1 MPKLSMFDIF
11 PEALLAQMLEEKY
24 VAVKQH
30 DTEPLRL
37 YGYTPRAAYE
47 RVWNDC
53 TRACRGLIVDQDG
66 FVVARPFAKFFNI
79 DEPDAPK
86 LGLDSLVYASDKR
99 DGSLGIVYPTSNG
112 WAVATRGSFHS
123 EQATHATARFQELLA
138 AGEVF
143 PPEVGVTD
151 LYEVIYP
158 ANRIVLDY
166 GSLDTLMYIGSVSIS
181 SGKVVEHPEDAVIEK
196 LSVVLARPPRENAE
210 GLVITCV
217 DTGAMVKLKQADYQA
232 LHGFI
237 GSTTARTVWEFLGV
251 ETLSSDGLDPAA
263 IAKAMLIS
271 TERVEEIIA
280 AGDWRR
286 WVEESKLPDFFKAW
300 ISRKVDEIKESFAI
314 VSDEVEAEF
323 ASVIEAVGANA
334 PRADFANEAKKKKH
348 RSALFMI
355 LDDKPTNPYIL
366 RAVYPE
372 AEKATAI
379 EQP

>member
-1 MPKLSMFDIF
+1 MMMPKLSMFDIF

-86 LGLDSLVYASDKR
+86 LSLDSLVYASDKR
-99 DGSLGIVYPTSNG
+99 DGSLGIVYPTSKG
-112 WAVATRGSFHS
+112 LAVATRGSFHS

-143 PPEVGVTD
+143 PPEAGVTD
-151 LYEVIYP
+151 LYEVVYP

-166 GSLDTLMYIGSVSIS
+166 GSLDTLMYIGSVSVA
-181 SGKVVEHPEDAVIEK
+181 SGKIVEHPEDAVIEK
-196 LSVVLARPPRENAE
+196 LSAVLARPPRENAE

-217 DTGAMVKLKQADYQA
+217 DTGAMVKLKQDDYKA

-237 GSTTARTVWEFLGV
+237 SSTTARTVWEFVGV
-251 ETLSSDGLDPAA
+251 ESLCAEGMEPHE
-263 IAKAMLIS
+263 IAKALLIS

-286 WVEESKLPDFFKAW
+286 WVDESKLPDFFKAW
-300 ISRKVDEIKESFAI
+300 ISRKVDDIREHFAI
-314 VSDEVEAEF
+314 VADEVWVEF
-323 ASVIEAVGANA
+323 GDVVAIVGADA
-334 PRADFANEAKKKKH
+334 PRSDFALEAKKKKH
-348 RSALFMI
+348 RSALFTI
-355 LDDKPTNPYIL
+355 LDNKPVYPYVL

-379 EQP
+379 E